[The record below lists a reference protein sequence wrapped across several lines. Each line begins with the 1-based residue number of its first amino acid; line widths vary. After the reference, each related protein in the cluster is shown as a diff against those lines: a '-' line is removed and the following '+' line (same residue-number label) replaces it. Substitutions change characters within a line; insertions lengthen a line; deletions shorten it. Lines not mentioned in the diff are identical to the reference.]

1 LTFSCYLVR
10 KTEYHMYRSFL
21 RHRLFLLT
29 SVLIIYQGVT
39 ASELREVSPITNKIL
54 VLHFDDGNVSYPNAL
69 TVNRLNTTNATLA
82 SNYLLTST
90 DDTEISTGIIPVQT
104 GRKSKGTEFVKDV
117 PYGGAS
123 ANPTSKPWA
132 SEHWIYLVFPKPLQH
147 GKTYTIQTG
156 ALATNVSEITFVFDE
171 KSLRSETVH
180 VNTLGYA
187 SDAPKYGYLYQWMG
201 DLGNLDL
208 TSYAGKTFFV
218 YKDGTDLPVKTGV
231 IKKRKSAGNA
241 ETSQS
246 NDTPNKNF
254 LGAEV
259 YECDF
264 TNLTEDGN
272 YQLVVEGMGTSYPF
286 RIGHDAVFDAYYA
299 TMRALYH
306 QRSGIRL
313 APPYTAADYIRPVNQ
328 NTRLISDNGN
338 SFAGK
343 LLYSDYSFMDWAES
357 DGGGSSQ
364 AAIRDAATGKPLDV
378 AGWYHDAGDWDSY
391 YTHHRIPILLMLTW
405 EYFPERFADDDLNIP
420 ESGNGIPD
428 ILDEASWL
436 VKFNY
441 RLRKELMQKGYSD
454 GGVGGARICADV
466 FTSVDGNAESSLPSW
481 KENRRTVVTK
491 ADAFMTYL
499 YSGQAAQ
506 LGYALQKCGKNPH
519 HYPVEM
525 LDSIEFDK
533 MSHDTVD
540 WIAEAEEA
548 YAWASDPANQ
558 PAKSTN
564 YPASLNIFRMYA
576 AVNLYRLTGKEN
588 YHAAAVLE
596 LNKLKNSSSL
606 GEDER
611 WGVYSYLLANNFGT
625 DKNLQLALKSVSLST
640 AVSAGLD
647 AADKRA
653 CRWGGNFGFP
663 MLIGQGTTP
672 WMFENIIA
680 YGLTSDKK
688 YSDVVHTTA
697 DYFLGSN
704 PLHTS
709 WITGVGPRPPACGF
723 HLDSR
728 YNHNWVLYPG
738 YVPYGLWSMAY
749 GYTPYTWTIDGVS
762 IQGGAGTWNKD
773 WANFSMYPLMDQWPG
788 HERWNSNIHAPL
800 PSENTIHQNTVYA
813 GLTYGFVNA
822 RHHANESTLRP
833 LASLTLEQSS
843 IQLDSAGQ
851 DTILSVM
858 TDISNGS
865 FAVLK
870 WESSDN
876 RIAHVDGMGRVT
888 AVNPGATQ
896 IRCLTLDGS
905 VNASCT
911 ITCSWPEI
919 AVDSIDIEQDSLR
932 LISGQTLLLDVFFY
946 PSDAS
951 NQYLNWSSSP
961 VGIVNVDENNLL
973 STLAPGTTTVYGTS
987 LNGGKTDSCVVTVWE
1002 STDYLIADFDSIIP
1016 VTTNPQG
1023 HFAQIYAP
1031 GGSMDTAAV
1040 NPLRNLS
1047 NPGERVVQ
1055 WNRPSGTWRL
1065 LGMVLDTL
1073 QPQDLSMFKQFRFKY
1088 FGKDIKDFYIQLIT
1102 ENDGTIEINANAEG
1116 ENCWKMFAYDL
1127 HSSASLKQFNL
1138 FINKTESAS
1147 FSCYLDDFILAA
1159 KPATVTEGLSLS
1171 DEVINFQIG
1180 DSAAL
1185 AVNLEGIPY
1194 SWVSEDPAIATIDQE
1209 GIVRAVAAG
1218 STSVKAVPLL
1228 GEMAVCAINVEG
1240 EEPPAENKTILD
1252 FENYEL
1258 DWSAGYGAYAWASAT
1273 VSRTDN
1279 PAKTALNDSPRVVQW
1294 ERDGTNFGGGY
1305 AIVFPAEST
1314 QGYSWISFHVFPTA
1328 PMSSFRIELLDGD
1341 VMLGGYQQ
1349 SGFTLPANKWS
1360 RVEFSIADLNAINK
1374 TFSKI
1379 NFMPAVGTAEVL
1391 TVYTDNI
1398 TVGNGTVVIPDAI
1411 INAQSGDC
1419 RIYPNPAASGIWIEN
1434 DRGITHITLIDIPG
1448 KKILDRVF
1456 PGSNKEYVSLGN
1468 FSDGIYILSITS
1480 QDGSRQSM
1488 PLIVNKMKKP

>member
-1 LTFSCYLVR
+1 
-10 KTEYHMYRSFL
+10 MYTAII
-21 RHRLFLLT
+21 RLHLLLLA
-29 SVLIIYQGVT
+29 SGLIISPK
-39 ASELREVSPITNKIL
+39 AISSELREVLPITNKIL
-54 VLHFDDGNVSYPNAL
+54 VLHFDDGSVNYPNAL
-69 TVNRLNTTNATLA
+69 TVNRLNISNATDL
-82 SNYLLTST
+82 SVYLLTSS
-90 DDTEISTGIIPVQT
+90 DDTEIGSGIAPVQI
-104 GRKSKGTEFVKDV
+104 GRKSKGTEFVRDV
-117 PYGGAS
+117 PWGGSS

-147 GKTYTIQTG
+147 GKNYTLHTG
-156 ALATNVSEITFVFDE
+156 SLATNFSEYSFTFDE
-171 KSLRSETVH
+171 KQLRSETVH

-187 SDAPKYGYLYQWMG
+187 SDAPKYGYLYQWRG

-208 TSYAGKTFFV
+208 TAYAGKSFFV

-241 ETSQS
+241 ETSQT

-264 TNLTEDGN
+264 SDLTEDGN

-286 RIGHDAVFDAYYA
+286 RIGKDAVFDAYYA

-313 APPYTAADYIRPVNQ
+313 APPYTAEDYIRPVNQ
-328 NTRLISDNGN
+328 NTRLISDNGT

-364 AAIRDAATGKPLDV
+364 AAIRDAALGKPLDV

-391 YTHHRIPILLMLTW
+391 YTHQRVPILLMLTW
-405 EYFPERFADDDLNIP
+405 EYFPDRFADDDLNIP

-441 RLRKELMQKGYSD
+441 RLRKELMQKGYSN

-466 FTSVDGNAESSLPSW
+466 FTAIDGNAESNLPSW

-506 LGYALQKCGKNPH
+506 LGYALKKCGKNPH
-519 HYPVEM
+519 RSPVEM
-525 LDSIEFDK
+525 LDSIEFDR

-540 WIAEAEEA
+540 WVAEAEEA
-548 YAWASDPANQ
+548 YTWASDPANQ

-588 YHAAAVLE
+588 YHAAALLE

-611 WGVYSYLLANNFGT
+611 WGVYSYLLADNYGT
-625 DKNLQLALKSVSLST
+625 DKALQSALKSASINT

-663 MLIGQGTTP
+663 MLVGQGTTP

-680 YGLTSDKK
+680 YGLTRDKK

-738 YVPYGLWSMAY
+738 FVPYGLWSMAY

-762 IQGGAGTWNKD
+762 IAGGAGTWNKD
-773 WANFSMYPLMDQWPG
+773 WANFSMYPPMDKWPG

-800 PSENTIHQNTVYA
+800 PSENTIHQNAVYA

-822 RHHANESTLRP
+822 RHHTNENTPRP
-833 LASLTLEQSS
+833 LATLTLEQVS
-843 IQLDSAGQ
+843 IELDSAGQ
-851 DTILSVM
+851 DTILTVM
-858 TDISNGS
+858 TNIPNGS

-876 RIAHVDGMGRVT
+876 RIAHVDGFGRVT
-888 AVNPGATQ
+888 AVNPGTSQ
-896 IRCLTLDGS
+896 VRCLTLDGS
-905 VNASCT
+905 VSASCT
-911 ITCSWPEI
+911 ITCSWPET
-919 AVDSIDIEQDSLR
+919 AVDSIDVETDSLR
-932 LISGQTLLLDVFFY
+932 LFSGQSKLMEVFFY
-946 PSDAS
+946 PPDAS
-951 NQYLNWSSSP
+951 NQYLNWSSNP

-973 STLAPGTTTVYGTS
+973 STLAPGTTTVYGSS
-987 LNGGKTDSCVVTVWE
+987 LNGGKTDSCLVTVLE
-1002 STDYLIADFDSIIP
+1002 NTDYCIADFDSIIP
-1016 VTTNPQG
+1016 VTTYPQG

-1031 GGSMDTAAV
+1031 GGSMDTAAA

-1047 NPGERVVQ
+1047 NPGEKVVQ

-1065 LGMVLDTL
+1065 IGMVLDTL
-1073 QPQDLSMFKQFRFKY
+1073 QAQDLSMYSQFRFKY
-1088 FGKDIKDFYIQLIT
+1088 FGKEINDFYIQLIT
-1102 ENDGTIEINANAEG
+1102 VNDGIIEINANAEG
-1116 ENCWKMFAYDL
+1116 EDCWKMFVYNL
-1127 HSSASLKQFNL
+1127 HSPAKLKQFNL
-1138 FINKTESAS
+1138 FINKTESEP
-1147 FSCYLDDFILAA
+1147 FTCFLDDFVLAA
-1159 KPATVTEGLSLS
+1159 QLAPATEGLALS
-1171 DEVINFQIG
+1171 DEVINLQTG

-1185 AVNLEGIPY
+1185 AVNLEDTPY
-1194 SWVSEDPAIATIDQE
+1194 SWISTDPAIATIDQE

-1228 GEMAVCAINVEG
+1228 GEAAACVINVEG
-1240 EEPPAENKTILD
+1240 EEPPVENKTILD

-1273 VSRTDN
+1273 VSRSDN
-1279 PAKTALNDSPRVVQW
+1279 PVKTALNLSDKVVQW
-1294 ERDGTNFGGGY
+1294 ERDGTNFGGGF
-1305 AIVFPAEST
+1305 AVVFPSEST
-1314 QGYSWISFHVFPTA
+1314 KGYSWIRMHVLPSA
-1328 PMSSFRIELLDGD
+1328 PLNSFRIELLNGD
-1341 VMLGGYQQ
+1341 ELLGGSQQ
-1349 SGFTLPANKWS
+1349 SGLSLPAGTWS
-1360 RVEFSIADLNAINK
+1360 RLEFNIADLNAIDK

-1379 NFMPAVGTAEVL
+1379 NFMPAVGTTAVM
-1391 TVYTDNI
+1391 TVFTDNI
-1398 TVGNGTVVIPDAI
+1398 TLGNGTVVIPDAI
-1411 INAQSGDC
+1411 GTHSFNGFRA
-1419 RIYPNPAASGIWIEN
+1419 YPNPASSGIWIEYAG
-1434 DRGITHITLIDIPG
+1434 GISRI
-1448 KKILDRVF
+1448 ILSDLTGRVIFDQNF
-1456 PGSNKEYVSLGN
+1456 PGTCLEHLSVDSYSG
-1468 FSDGIYILSITS
+1468 GIYILSITGK
-1480 QDGSRQSM
+1480 DGQRHSM
-1488 PLIVNKMKKP
+1488 PLSISMKDWR

>member
-1 LTFSCYLVR
+1 
-10 KTEYHMYRSFL
+10 MYSAIIRYQLFFL
-21 RHRLFLLT
+21 AFVQIT
-29 SVLIIYQGVT
+29 APVVT
-39 ASELREVSPITNKIL
+39 ASELREVLPVTNNIL
-54 VLHFDDGNVSYPNAL
+54 LLHFDDGNVSYPNAL
-69 TVNRLNTTNATLA
+69 TVSRLNTTNATTP
-82 SNYLLTST
+82 SVYLLTSA
-90 DDTEISTGIIPVQT
+90 DDAEMGTGLVPLKT

-117 PYGGAS
+117 PWGVAS

-132 SEHWIYLVFPKPLQH
+132 SEHWIYLVFPKSLHH
-147 GKTYTIQTG
+147 GKTYTLRTG
-156 ALATNVSEITFVFDE
+156 TLATNLSEFTFTFDE

-187 SDAPKYGYLYQWMG
+187 SDAPKFGYLYQWMG

-208 TSYAGKTFFV
+208 TSYAGKPFYI
-218 YKDGTDLPVKTGV
+218 YKNDTGLPVKTGV

-264 TNLTEDGN
+264 TDLTEDGI

-286 RIGHDAVFDAYYA
+286 RIGKDAVFDAYYA

-313 APPYTAADYIRPVNQ
+313 APPFTEADYIRPVNQ
-328 NTRLISDNGN
+328 NTRLVSDDGT

-343 LLYSDYSFMDWAES
+343 LLYSDYSFMDWAEG

-364 AAIRDAATGKPLDV
+364 TSIRDAAMGKPLDV

-441 RLRKELMQKGYSD
+441 RLRKELMQKGYSN

-481 KENRRTVVTK
+481 KEKRRTVVTK

-506 LGYALQKCGKNPH
+506 LGYALKKCGKSPH
-519 HYPVEM
+519 RFPVEM
-525 LDSIEFDK
+525 LDSIEFDR

-540 WIAEAEEA
+540 WITEAEEA
-548 YAWASDPANQ
+548 YAWASDPLNQ
-558 PAKSTN
+558 PTKSTN

-576 AVNLYRLTGKEN
+576 AVNLYRLTGKKI

-596 LNKLKNSSSL
+596 LNKLKNTSSL

-611 WGVYSYLLANNFGT
+611 WGVYSYLLADNFGT
-625 DKNLQLALKSVSLST
+625 DKALQSALKSVSVNT

-647 AADKRA
+647 AATKRA

-663 MLIGQGTTP
+663 MLVGQGTTP

-680 YGLTSDKK
+680 YGLTGEKK
-688 YSDVVHTTA
+688 YSDAVHTTA

-749 GYTPYTWTIDGVS
+749 GSDLYTWTIDGVS

-800 PSENTIHQNTVYA
+800 PSENTIHQNAVYA

-822 RHHANESTLRP
+822 RHHSNENTLRP
-833 LASLTLEQSS
+833 LTSLLPEQSS
-843 IQLDSAGQ
+843 IQFDSAGQ
-851 DTILSVM
+851 DTILSVIP
-858 TDISNGS
+858 DISNGS

-870 WESSDN
+870 WESTDN
-876 RIAHVDGMGRVT
+876 RIAHVDGFGRVT
-888 AVNPGATQ
+888 AVNPGTTQ

-905 VNASCT
+905 VSASFT
-911 ITCSWPEI
+911 ITCVWTEI

-932 LISGQTLLLDVFFY
+932 LTSGQSQPLDVFFY
-946 PSDAS
+946 PPDAS
-951 NQYLNWSSSP
+951 NQYLNWSSHP

-973 STLAPGTTTVYGTS
+973 SALAPGTTTVYGTS
-987 LNGGKTDSCVVTVWE
+987 LSGGKADSCVVTVWE
-1002 STDYLIADFDSIIP
+1002 STDYCIADFDSIIP
-1016 VTTNPQG
+1016 VTTHPQG
-1023 HFAQIYAP
+1023 NFAQIYAP
-1031 GGSMDTAAV
+1031 GGSMDTASL

-1047 NPGERVVQ
+1047 NPGEKVVK

-1065 LGMVLDTL
+1065 IGIVLDTL
-1073 QPQDLSMFKQFRFKY
+1073 QPQDLSKFTQFRFKY
-1088 FGKDIKDFYIQLIT
+1088 YGKNIKDFYIQLIT
-1102 ENDGTIEINANAEG
+1102 VNDGTIEINANAEG
-1116 ENCWKMFAYDL
+1116 EDCWKMFAYDL

-1138 FINKTESAS
+1138 FINKTESAP
-1147 FSCYLDDFILAA
+1147 FTCYLDDFILAA
-1159 KPATVTEGLSLS
+1159 RVAQVTEGLAVS
-1171 DEVINFQIG
+1171 DEVINLVVG

-1185 AVNLEGIPY
+1185 AVNMEDVPY
-1194 SWVSEDPAIATIDQE
+1194 SWVSEDPSIATIDQE
-1209 GIVRAVAAG
+1209 GIVRAVTAG

-1228 GEMAVCAINVEG
+1228 GESAACAINVEG
-1240 EEPPAENKTILD
+1240 EEQPAENKTILD

-1279 PAKTALNDSPRVVQW
+1279 PAKTALNDSPWVVQW

-1305 AIVFPAEST
+1305 AVVFPAEST
-1314 QGYSWISFHVFPTA
+1314 KGYSWISLHVYPTA
-1328 PMSSFRIELLDGD
+1328 QLSSFRIELLDGD
-1341 VMLGGYQQ
+1341 IMLGGSQQ
-1349 SGFTLPANKWS
+1349 SGLSLPANKWS
-1360 RVEFSIADLNAINK
+1360 RLEFSIAGLNAINK

-1379 NFMPAVGTAEVL
+1379 NFMPAVGTTAVL
-1391 TVYTDNI
+1391 KAYTDNI
-1398 TVGNGTVVIPDAI
+1398 TIGNGTVVIPDAI
-1411 INAQSGDC
+1411 NNTQSGEF
-1419 RIYPNPAASGIWIEN
+1419 RMYPNPASSGIWVESA
-1434 DRGITHITLIDIPG
+1434 DGISRITLFDMPG
-1448 KKILDRVF
+1448 KKLLDMEFR
-1456 PGSNKEYVSLGN
+1456 GSCREHLPLDNLSN
-1468 FSDGIYILSITS
+1468 GIYILSITGL
-1480 QDGSRQSM
+1480 DGSRNSM
-1488 PLIVNKMKKP
+1488 PLILNKLKIH